1 MDADRTRTARRRMV
15 SRQLA
20 ARGIADGRV
29 LAAMAT
35 VPRHLFVPPGFERAA
50 YDDAP
55 LPVGEAQTISQ
66 PYIVALMTASL
77 RPRRTHRI
85 LEIGTGSGYQTA
97 ILAHLAAR
105 VFTIERIPALADGAR
120 ARLTALGYGNVV
132 YRVGDGTL
140 GWPEEAPFDGIVITA
155 AAPLLP
161 APLLDQLA
169 PGARIVVP
177 VGDRALQELL
187 VGVNGPAGLET
198 SRAGACRFVPLIGA
212 HAFDR

>member
-1 MDADRTRTARRRMV
+1 MV
-15 SRQLA
+15 RRQLA
-20 ARGIADGRV
+20 ARGITDGRV

-35 VPRHLFVPPGFERAA
+35 VPRHRFVPPTLERAA

-66 PYIVALMTASL
+66 PYMVALMTASM
-77 RPRRTHRI
+77 RPRRTHRV

-97 ILAHLAAR
+97 ILAHLVRR
-105 VFTIERIPALADGAR
+105 VFTIERLQGLADGAR
-120 ARLTALGYGNVV
+120 ARLAALGCHNVE

-161 APLLDQLA
+161 APLIDQLA
-169 PGARIVVP
+169 PGGRIVVP

-187 VGVNGPAGLET
+187 VAVNGPSGLKT
-198 SRAGACRFVPLIGA
+198 YRAGACRFVPLIGA
-212 HAFDR
+212 HAFTP